1 MSPKNIRTALSMSVV
16 VPAFAV
22 FLGAGSAT
30 AQDQNPAAQ
39 QVPGTYY
46 RGGFASGIYD
56 YAPGHGPAPGI
67 YDYAPGYGP
76 ASDMY
81 GYDPA
86 QDIYDYAPGYGPAPC
101 FGPNCGLPG
110 GHPASDYFKRGNG
123 DHGNDGG
130 NGG

>member
-30 AQDQNPAAQ
+30 AQDQNPAAP
-39 QVPGTYY
+39 QVPSTLY
-46 RGGFASGIYD
+46 RGGFAS
-56 YAPGHGPAPGI
+56 GI

-81 GYDPA
+81 GYGPA

-110 GHPASDYFKRGNG
+110 GHPASDYFKPGNG